1 MSFMVSNRNVHM
13 QKMIKESL
21 ITKAKTVLHAPKTY
35 LSPPNFV
42 QIESTT
48 KCNMKCKQCIRG
60 PGENFDM
67 SFELYKSIVDQL
79 SFTRFG
85 TKHVDL
91 TGVGEPL
98 LNPDLVAMID
108 YANKRD
114 FRVSF
119 TSNFTLMDESKAV
132 DVINSGVDYLYI
144 SVDGSNKHT
153 YEKIR
158 VGAKYEELISNIEH
172 FMEVKRKFNVVKPS
186 LRFYVALQ
194 DDNVGEIQDIIE
206 LASSLGINLVNF
218 NRLVIPGLEHWT
230 IEIPVMDIW
239 KSLPEN
245 DVIGRRAI
253 PLRVYQPCVA
263 LKGCFVTYDGN
274 VLPCNNLTQMIPR
287 TEYGPHYFGNLKD
300 DTLYDVW
307 FSSDYRKFRVDLAR
321 GVRPQFCEYC
331 SHAYQF

>member
-1 MSFMVSNRNVHM
+1 
-13 QKMIKESL
+13 MIKESL

-60 PGENFDM
+60 LGDNYDM

-79 SFTRFG
+79 NCTRFG
-85 TKHVDL
+85 TQHVDL

-98 LNPDLVAMID
+98 LNPYLISMVE
-108 YANKRD
+108 YAKKKS

-119 TSNFTLMDESKAV
+119 TSNFMLMNQSKAI

-144 SVDGSNKHT
+144 SVDGANKDT

-158 VGAKYEELISNIEH
+158 VGANYEELISNIEH
-172 FMEVKRKFNVVKPS
+172 FMEVKRELNTIKPS

-194 DDNVGEIQDIIE
+194 DDNVKEIQDIIE
-206 LASSLGINLVNF
+206 LASRLGINLVNF
-218 NRLVIPGLEHWT
+218 NRLVIPGKEHWT
-230 IEIPVMDIW
+230 IEIPVMNIW
-239 KSLPEN
+239 KNLPDN
-245 DVIGRRAI
+245 KVIGRRAI
-253 PLRVYQPCVA
+253 PLRIYQPCVA
-263 LKGCFVTYDGN
+263 LKGCFITYDGKI
-274 VLPCNNLTQMIPR
+274 LPCNNITQMISR
-287 TEYGPHYFGNLKD
+287 KEYGSFYFGDLTEKN
-300 DTLYDVW
+300 LYDIW
-307 FSSDYRKFRVDLAR
+307 FSSDYRKFRVNLTR
-321 GVRPQFCEYC
+321 GVRPKFCEYC

>member
-1 MSFMVSNRNVHM
+1 MVSNKNVHI

-21 ITKAKTVLHAPKTY
+21 ITKAKTVLHIPKTY

-79 SFTRFG
+79 ILTRFG
-85 TKHVDL
+85 TRHVDL

-98 LNPDLVAMID
+98 LNPNLEAMVD
-108 YANKRD
+108 YAKRRD

-119 TSNFTLMDESKAV
+119 TSNFMLMNESRAA
-132 DVINSGVDYLYI
+132 DVVGSGVDYLYA
-144 SVDGSNKHT
+144 SVDGGNKET

-158 VGAKYEELISNIEH
+158 VGANYEKFISNIEH
-172 FMEVKRKFNVVKPS
+172 FMEIKSKLDVDKPT

-194 DDNVGEIQDIIE
+194 DDNVKEIQDFIE
-206 LASSLGINLVNF
+206 LASGLGISLVNF
-218 NRLVIPGLEHWT
+218 NRLVIPGKEHWT
-230 IEIPVMDIW
+230 IGIPVLDIW
-239 KSLPEN
+239 KSLPDNE
-245 DVIGRRAI
+245 VIGRRGI
-253 PLRVYQPCVA
+253 PLEVYQPCVA
-263 LKGCFVTYDGN
+263 LKGCFVTYDGK
-274 VLPCNNLTQMIPR
+274 VLPCNNLTQMISR
-287 TEYGPHYFGNLKD
+287 EEYESYCFGDLAE

-307 FSSDYRKFRVDLAR
+307 FSKDYRKFRVDLAR
-321 GVRPQFCEYC
+321 GARPSFCEYC